1 MAQCI
6 VYVKSD
12 RLSQPTVFIGFPNCV
27 PKDSEIY
34 ISSGVFEA
42 RKNNLIEFAVSAW
55 VEPMNLVAI
64 LRYAVPY

>member
-27 PKDSEIY
+27 PKDGEIY
-34 ISSGVFEA
+34 ISSAAFGA
-42 RKNNLIEFAVSAW
+42 RKNNLIEFAVGTW
-55 VEPMNLVAI
+55 VKTLDIVAI